1 MTTLGSNIKRSLN
14 HLIVEGS
21 INSWFFRESYPFE
34 LHVYY
39 SNKREII
46 LEIKIIS
53 SSVKIEDLNLTFE
66 VGDDIK
72 KAYDWVEK
80 NNWRIL
86 VDFKK

>member
-1 MTTLGSNIKRSLN
+1 
-14 HLIVEGS
+14 
-21 INSWFFRESYPFE
+21 
-34 LHVYY
+34 VYY